1 MTSIKELRLKCQ
13 ATKVEKDYIVH
24 KGLRKVSIYVTRLFL
39 ITSITSNQVT
49 LISCFIGVLGGF
61 FLSLGRDWYYLIG
74 ALLYVLF
81 IILDLVDGEIAR
93 YRRTMGM
100 KGDYLDYLVHF
111 FIAASLFGSLS
122 FGVYRNI
129 NHTVAF
135 VFGFLAISANL
146 IDKSSGLLIYYSIC
160 MKKKEY
166 FELRNVVS
174 QKQNNNFRSEGPSNN
189 NTKKSLLDKIF
200 RLININFND
209 VHTIIN
215 LLVLSIL
222 NLLFSPIEL
231 FTFQFNYVAL
241 FLSFYG
247 IFYLPVLIVHVY
259 KILFNDKLSKSYQ
272 AFFKI

>member
-39 ITSITSNQVT
+39 VTSITSNQVT

-61 FLSLGRDWYYLIG
+61 FLSLGRDRYYLIG

-81 IILDLVDGEIAR
+81 IIFDLVDGEIAR
-93 YRRTMGM
+93 YRGTMGM

-111 FIAASLFGSLS
+111 FIAASLFGFLS

-129 NHTVAF
+129 NHIVAF
-135 VFGFLAISANL
+135 VFGFLAIGANL

-160 MKKKEY
+160 MKKKGY
-166 FELRNVVS
+166 FELKDVVS
-174 QKQNNNFRSEGPSNN
+174 QKQNNDSITSVSSTNN
-189 NTKKSLLDKIF
+189 IKKSLLHRIF
-200 RLININFND
+200 HLISINFND
-209 VHTIIN
+209 VHIIVN
-215 LLVLSIL
+215 LLILSIL
-222 NLLFSPIEL
+222 NLLFPSIEL
-231 FTFQFNYVAL
+231 FTFRFNYIVL

-247 IFYLPVLIVHVY
+247 IFYLPVLIVHICR
-259 KILFNDKLSKSYQ
+259 ILFNDKLSKSYET
-272 AFFKI
+272 FF